1 MTTKTL
7 TDFLKKHLIK
17 KDSNDVIKNTRIGK
31 KKGDKNELIYGGSY
45 HINDIEYSNFLQLY
59 FRDVVEEG
67 KKEYLIEKQL
77 DDNGAILIDLDFKYN
92 DDILEKK
99 HTSDDILKLIHLYF
113 HELDE
118 MYQFDIDGR
127 IPVYILEKP
136 SVNRIINKKITKD
149 GIHIITG
156 LKVNHLSQ
164 IILRDRIIKK
174 QKPFGKIYPLSI
186 LGMIYLMKV

>member
-77 DDNGAILIDLDFKYN
+77 DDDGAILIDLDFK
-92 DDILEKK
+92 
-99 HTSDDILKLIHLYF
+99 
-113 HELDE
+113 
-118 MYQFDIDGR
+118 
-127 IPVYILEKP
+127 
-136 SVNRIINKKITKD
+136 
-149 GIHIITG
+149 
-156 LKVNHLSQ
+156 
-164 IILRDRIIKK
+164 
-174 QKPFGKIYPLSI
+174 
-186 LGMIYLMKV
+186 